1 MNIDRIGNGVSESVD
16 LKNRVNQFRGTGVS
30 FGDLIRE
37 RVQPQELKFSAHA
50 ESRLKSR
57 GIELTPELKAQ
68 LNKAVSSVAAK
79 GGKDAAV
86 IAGDSAFIVNV
97 SSRTVVTAMD
107 RETMKDNVITN
118 IDSATF
124 I

>member
-1 MNIDRIGNGVSESVD
+1 MNIERVGPGSNEPVD
-16 LKNRVNQFRGTGVS
+16 LKSRVNQFRATGVS

-37 RVQPQELKFSAHA
+37 KVQPQDLKFSAHA

-57 GIELTPELKAQ
+57 GIEMTPDLKAK
-68 LNKAVSSVAAK
+68 LNEAVSNVAAK
-79 GGKDAAV
+79 GGRDAAV
-86 IAGDSAFIVNV
+86 IAADSAFIVNV

-107 RETMKDNVITN
+107 REAMKDNVITN
-118 IDSATF
+118 IDCATF